1 MKTKAIILAVILGIV
16 LFGVSQTT
24 FSQDENPNALNKN
37 LTKQDLTGQA
47 EGTEKVKK
55 LNQEDKKSIAIKIW
69 NYISTNPLLS
79 TLIVALIIT
88 LCVPVILRKKDKKNI
103 SIPLDLFKQLV
114 SDKAS
119 KQGTQPKSQLV
130 GIDEESIKKALE
142 KEPELRKIAKESDID
157 KLKEDLFETILSSA
171 EGFFYKGN
179 VYYHDGKFKE
189 AIDSYTEAIKLN
201 PKDAQAYA
209 NRGVAY
215 AHLKQYERAIYAHLK
230 QYERAI
236 EDFNE
241 AINITPKDAMAYN
254 NRGLAYAYLK
264 EYNKAI
270 EDYNKAIK
278 INPKDANV
286 YFNFA
291 CMYALRNEEGD
302 RGRMIEYLKKALALN
317 DKNKKDAK
325 EDKDFKK
332 YWDDPDFKK
341 LVE

>member
-1 MKTKAIILAVILGIV
+1 MAIIFIIIIGLITLLLLCLRAKEKYIYTLLMVAAIIAALWVVIFEKGSETKELRKAIKTQNQSINTLMSL
-16 LFGVSQTT
+16 L
-24 FSQDENPNALNKN
+24 
-37 LTKQDLTGQA
+37 KQ
-47 EGTEKVKK
+47 EK
-55 LNQEDKKSIAIKIW
+55 EE
-69 NYISTNPLLS
+69 
-79 TLIVALIIT
+79 
-88 LCVPVILRKKDKKNI
+88 
-103 SIPLDLFKQLV
+103 
-114 SDKAS
+114 
-119 KQGTQPKSQLV
+119 TQPKSQLA

-215 AHLKQYERAIYAHLK
+215 AHLKQYERAI
-230 QYERAI
+230 

-302 RGRMIEYLKKALALN
+302 RGRMIEYLKKAIALN